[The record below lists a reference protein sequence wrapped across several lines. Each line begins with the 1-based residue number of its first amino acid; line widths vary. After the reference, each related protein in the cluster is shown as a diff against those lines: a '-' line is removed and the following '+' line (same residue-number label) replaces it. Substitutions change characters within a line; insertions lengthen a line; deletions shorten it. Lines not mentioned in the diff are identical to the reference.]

1 MMIVARVAAAQHV
14 SGSFMRSFMMLC
26 ACTLD
31 GPIAARSFT
40 IAEQINLDHL
50 CRTVPKC

>member
-1 MMIVARVAAAQHV
+1 MIAALVVAAPLV
-14 SGSFMRSFMMLC
+14 SCSFTRSFMMLC
-26 ACTLD
+26 ARSLD